1 MNPRYVRN
9 IPALTEAECRLLQEK
24 RVLIVGCGGLGG
36 HLADQLARLGV
47 GYLRI
52 ADGDT
57 LEPTNLNRQILA
69 EVPLLGLSK
78 ARAAAAKILRVNPEV
93 QLDVIDTFLTA
104 DNAPSLVSGCD
115 VVLDGLD
122 NIPSRR
128 LLAKVAEKAGIPYVY
143 GAVQGWVAQAAVSL
157 PGDGLLDALYPQDSP
172 AMDNSI
178 LSFTPAL
185 CAAMQA
191 ALCTKLL
198 VGRPVES
205 GVLYYCD
212 LLSQEFMTIP
222 LK

>member
-128 LLAKVAEKAGIPYVY
+128 LLAKAAEKSGIPYVY

-172 AMDNSI
+172 AMDNSV
-178 LSFTPAL
+178 LSFTAAL

-205 GVLYYCD
+205 SVLYYCD

>member
-69 EVPLLGLSK
+69 EVPLLGLNK

-104 DNAPSLVSGCD
+104 DNAPSLVNGCD

-122 NIPSRR
+122 SIPSRR
-128 LLAKVAEKAGIPYVY
+128 LLAKAAEKAGIPYVY

-172 AMDNSI
+172 AMDNSV